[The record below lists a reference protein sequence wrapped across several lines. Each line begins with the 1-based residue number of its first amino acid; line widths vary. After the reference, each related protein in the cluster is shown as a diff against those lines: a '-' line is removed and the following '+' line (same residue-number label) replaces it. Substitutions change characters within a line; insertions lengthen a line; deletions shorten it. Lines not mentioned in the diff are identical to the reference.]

1 MRATKTT
8 QPNPAARLHGEAAGA
23 SNHSLRAAVHQG
35 SHSRNDPSFPQSFL
49 RVLLA
54 LLLTVEL
61 WTKGQVN
68 AATQPRFEVSSR
80 SNLWHQGQGPN
91 QRLKSLSLVGNRN
104 QAQLGEGLAWL
115 PPKSALQPGSLL
127 VGAARGGDLPEAGLV
142 LALQSTDTEPRRL
155 EESFRWNGPAQSA
168 GWGRL
173 LVTSPPQSPA
183 QTILIGY
190 PSAGRVAGRFALWR
204 QSRTSQNSSLWQ
216 EVAGPL
222 VPANDILLSAALPG
236 DMDGDGMED
245 LVLALAPRATNG
257 PQPITLRLFP
267 GKAEGFNTHPSSTL
281 QLGELT
287 GPNPVVLQPTQD
299 VDGDEVNDLL
309 VGLPGLATTTHVHG
323 ALLVVGATPT
333 LRVLGSPL
341 SLPNASGFGRSICR
355 SSDLNGDGHRELI
368 VGAPGDEQHPGKIAV
383 FQGHKTGW
391 NPTPYAILQGDYPR
405 DGAGTTLAVLE
416 GPQWKAIAVGTP
428 GSTQR
433 TSTNQAEGTVRVI
446 PVEGLRS
453 GLMSD
458 QARIT
463 LRGGRSSSHLGFTML
478 APGDLDGD
486 GAPELILSLP
496 TIGFHENKAG
506 RLEVISCPTA
516 LPAHP
521 CTYALTFNE
530 DPVVAK
536 INALDRHHTSALA
549 ATNAAWQ
556 KVATNAV
563 HQAETKSVKRL
574 QVVIGAGAALGSLSF
589 LGVWVARR
597 RWERRSRELER
608 ARLARD
614 LHDHLGA
621 QLAQIQLWTGLA
633 QTSTSDSKHL
643 LTHLERISTFAKG
656 AADSLS
662 ELVWV
667 VNPDHDTLEGFVSYL
682 ADFTIEFLRPTRVDP
697 SFEFV
702 QPLPSVSLP
711 METRKHLLLS
721 VKEALNNVVRH
732 AEATRVIIRLRVEKE
747 RAFLQIEDNGRGCHM
762 TSTLTPCQD
771 PKGGNGLRN
780 MASRLA
786 ELGGSCSI
794 ESASGT
800 GTVVL
805 LDFPLPKH
813 GRSTRFGARKR
824 VQNTV

>member
-1 MRATKTT
+1 M
-8 QPNPAARLHGEAAGA
+8 
-23 SNHSLRAAVHQG
+23 
-35 SHSRNDPSFPQSFL
+35 
-49 RVLLA
+49 
-54 LLLTVEL
+54 
-61 WTKGQVN
+61 
-68 AATQPRFEVSSR
+68 
-80 SNLWHQGQGPN
+80 
-91 QRLKSLSLVGNRN
+91 
-104 QAQLGEGLAWL
+104 
-115 PPKSALQPGSLL
+115 
-127 VGAARGGDLPEAGLV
+127 
-142 LALQSTDTEPRRL
+142 
-155 EESFRWNGPAQSA
+155 
-168 GWGRL
+168 
-173 LVTSPPQSPA
+173 
-183 QTILIGY
+183 
-190 PSAGRVAGRFALWR
+190 
-204 QSRTSQNSSLWQ
+204 
-216 EVAGPL
+216 
-222 VPANDILLSAALPG
+222 LLSAALPG

-245 LVLALAPRATNG
+245 LVLAFAPRAKNG
-257 PQPITLRLFP
+257 PQQIALHLFP
-267 GKAEGFNTHPSSTL
+267 GNDHGFNTHPSSTL
-281 QLGELT
+281 QLAELT
-287 GPNPVVLQPTQD
+287 APHPVTLHPTPD
-299 VDGDEVNDLL
+299 VDGDRVNDLL
-309 VGLPGLATTTHVHG
+309 VGVPGLTTTTHSHG
-323 ALLVVGATPT
+323 ALLVVGATPA

-341 SLPNASGFGRSICR
+341 SLANAPGFGRSIDR

-391 NPTPYAILQGDYPR
+391 NPTPYAILQGDHPR
-405 DGAGTTLAVLE
+405 DGTGTTVAVLE
-416 GPQWKAIAVGTP
+416 SPQWKAIAVGTP

-433 TSTNQAEGTVRVI
+433 SSTNHAEGTVFII
-446 PVEGLRS
+446 PAEGLKS
-453 GLMSD
+453 GLLSD

-463 LRGGRSSSHLGFTML
+463 LRGGRSSSDLGFTML

-506 RLEVISCPTA
+506 RLEVISCPTT

-536 INALDRHHTSALA
+536 INDLHRHHISALA

-556 KVATNAV
+556 KVTTNAV
-563 HQAETKSVKRL
+563 IQAETKSVQRL
-574 QVVIGAGAALGSLSF
+574 QVVLGAATALGTLGF

-633 QTSTSDSKHL
+633 KTAPDSL
-643 LTHLERISTFAKG
+643 QLPTHLERISTFAKG

-747 RAFLQIEDNGRGCHM
+747 RAFLQIEDNGRGCHL

-771 PKGGNGLRN
+771 PKGGYGLRN
-780 MASRLA
+780 MASRLV

-794 ESASGT
+794 KSASGT

-813 GRSTRFGARKR
+813 GRLTRFGARKR
-824 VQNTV
+824 VRNTV